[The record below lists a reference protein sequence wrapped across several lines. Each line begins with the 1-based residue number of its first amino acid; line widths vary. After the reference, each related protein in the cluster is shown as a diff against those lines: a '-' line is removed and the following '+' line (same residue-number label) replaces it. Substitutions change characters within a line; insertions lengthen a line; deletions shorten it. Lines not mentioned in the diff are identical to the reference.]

1 LRVAC
6 FDIPGVSCYI
16 KKSGEGIRA
25 KPVEGGVT
33 EEAKRGCLSRVA
45 GRQPLLLVLEAAGA
59 GPRSRCAG
67 MVRGGRIAING
78 RVVRD
83 LQARADPFRDQIT
96 LDDHPLPREN
106 ACRYLLLNKPY
117 GVLCSFTDPEYERG
131 EGDKR
136 PTLADYVHVPGVYP
150 AGRLDLDSEGLVLLT
165 DDGWLIHR
173 LAHPRYQHPKTY
185 LVQVERIPDA
195 EALATLRQ
203 GVTVKGQRTA
213 PAEVE
218 YLPVRPDLP
227 PRSKPIR
234 ARKTVPTAW
243 LRIVLT
249 EGRKRQVRH
258 MTATVGHPTL
268 RLVRVGIGPLEVGTL
283 QPGEWRDLTLGELD
297 ALRGQLLSPR
307 RRTKRR

>member
-1 LRVAC
+1 M
-6 FDIPGVSCYI
+6 
-16 KKSGEGIRA
+16 
-25 KPVEGGVT
+25 T
-33 EEAKRGCLSRVA
+33 EEPKRGCLSRVA
-45 GRQPLLLVLEAAGA
+45 GRQPLLAVLEAAAA

-67 MVRGGRIAING
+67 MVRGGRVAIDG

-96 LDDHPLPREN
+96 LDDHPLPLEH

-117 GVLCSFTDPEYERG
+117 GVLCSFTDPDYERR

-136 PTLADYVHVPGVYP
+136 PTLADYVDVPGVYP
-150 AGRLDLDSEGLVLLT
+150 AGRLDFDSEGLVLLT
-165 DDGWLIHR
+165 DDGWLIHQ

-195 EALATLRQ
+195 EALVMLRK
-203 GVTVKGQRTA
+203 GVAVKGRRTA

-218 YLPVRPDLP
+218 LLPVSPDLS

-258 MTATVGHPTL
+258 MTAAVGHPTL
-268 RLVRVGIGPLEVGTL
+268 RLVRVAIGPLEVGTL
-283 QPGEWRDLTLGELD
+283 QPGEWRDLTPGELD
-297 ALRGQLLSPR
+297 ALRKQLLSPR
-307 RRTKRR
+307 RHKERR